1 MHSCP
6 LRARQE
12 ERSRVVTV
20 TRGQTVKIPA
30 GRGIGRWWQSMGKVV
45 PQVFDVLASD
55 AEAQE
60 PGREMFLPGQLGPA
74 LYGAFYTSEAG
85 GGRDEADGVAYG
97 VGCCRVRQLEAE
109 HGAES
114 VLLRG
119 CAVVA
124 GVIGQARVAHPDDG
138 RVIREAAG

>member
-1 MHSCP
+1 
-6 LRARQE
+6 
-12 ERSRVVTV
+12 
-20 TRGQTVKIPA
+20 
-30 GRGIGRWWQSMGKVV
+30 MGKVI

-74 LYGAFYTSEAG
+74 LDGAFYAAEAG
-85 GGRDEADGVAYG
+85 GGPDEADGVAYG
-97 VGCCRVRQLEAE
+97 VGCRRVGQLEAE

-114 VLLRG
+114 VHLRG
-119 CAVVA
+119 CAVVS
-124 GVIGQARVAHPDDG
+124 GMIGQARVAHADDG